1 MDTIEMLNRL
11 KSMDLKAYSQ
21 FTETYGWRLYYHIH
35 DRVKDREKAED
46 IYNKTMSDFCKC
58 LTDYEGEDAI
68 ESLLNACAENV
79 CCRMD
84 QIPGKASQD
93 VRPIQKVSGGAEE
106 KSKSGKRKGRFGF
119 ALCVVLLLFG
129 ITAVDGH
136 ELYSGV
142 GSWIS
147 LVQCEYC
154 TMVLMRRCYEK
165 KSNIDP
171 VDGIFP
177 AVCCCSWCI
186 VSDAAICGRY
196 AEACGGGSADRAD

>member
-21 FTETYGWRLYYHIH
+21 FTETYGWRLYYHIR

-68 ESLLNACAENV
+68 ESLPNACAENV

-129 ITAVDGH
+129 ITAALWVILGLLMDMNYIP
-136 ELYSGV
+136 ELDLGYHWFNV
-142 GSWIS
+142 
-147 LVQCEYC
+147 
-154 TMVLMRRCYEK
+154 
-165 KSNIDP
+165 NIAP
-171 VDGIFP
+171 WF
-177 AVCCCSWCI
+177 
-186 VSDAAICGRY
+186 
-196 AEACGGGSADRAD
+196 